1 MKTEEDVE
9 IVLGA
14 KEIEIHTEK
23 DREVEGEW
31 KKGKGK
37 IEENSKKQKL
47 TKGRKQYGIPRGSQ

>member
-23 DREVEGEW
+23 DREVEGE
-31 KKGKGK
+31 
-37 IEENSKKQKL
+37 
-47 TKGRKQYGIPRGSQ
+47 